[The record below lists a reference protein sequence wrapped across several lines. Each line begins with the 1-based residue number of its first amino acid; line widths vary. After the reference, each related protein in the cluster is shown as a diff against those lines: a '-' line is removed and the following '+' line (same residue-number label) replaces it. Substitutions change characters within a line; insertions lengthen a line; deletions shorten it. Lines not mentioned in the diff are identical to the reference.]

1 MNFLKESKISDY
13 FVFFVVV
20 FLFVALISFAFN
32 KQRTDDKIK
41 QLEDDKTAL
50 IYENKELKKKE
61 SYLSDTYDDWKES
74 IGEKMGNGSIFDLQG
89 IDSVKGTTI
98 LTVKDAKYGGEY
110 IIITNSDRSFMQI
123 TERKKIEG

>member
-61 SYLSDTYDDWKES
+61 NYLSDTYDDWKES

-123 TERKKIEG
+123 TERKK

>member
-123 TERKKIEG
+123 TERKK

>member
-13 FVFFVVV
+13 FVFFAVV
-20 FLFVALISFAFN
+20 FIFVALISFAFD
-32 KQRTDDKIK
+32 KQRTEDKIK
-41 QLEDDKTAL
+41 QLEDDKSTL
-50 IYENKELKKKE
+50 IYENKELKKKDN
-61 SYLSDTYDDWKES
+61 YLSDTYDDWKES

-89 IDSVKGTTI
+89 IDNIKGTMI

-123 TERKKIEG
+123 TERKK

>member
-20 FLFVALISFAFN
+20 FLFVALISFAFD

-61 SYLSDTYDDWKES
+61 NYLSDTYDDWKES
-74 IGEKMGNGSIFDLQG
+74 IGEKMGNGPIFDLQG
-89 IDSVKGTTI
+89 IDGVKGTTI

>member
-20 FLFVALISFAFN
+20 FLFVALISFAFD

-61 SYLSDTYDDWKES
+61 NYLSDTYDDWKES
-74 IGEKMGNGSIFDLQG
+74 AGEKLGYGSIFQLQG
-89 IDSVKGTTI
+89 IDSVKDTTI
-98 LTVKDAKYGGEY
+98 LTIKDTKYGGEY

-123 TERKKIEG
+123 TERKK

>member
-13 FVFFVVV
+13 FVFFAVI
-20 FLFVALISFAFN
+20 FLFVALISFAFD
-32 KQRTDDKIK
+32 KQRIGDKIK

-61 SYLSDTYDDWKES
+61 NYLSDTYDDWKES

-123 TERKKIEG
+123 TERKK

>member
-20 FLFVALISFAFN
+20 FLFVALISFAFY
-32 KQRTDDKIK
+32 KQRIDDKIK

-61 SYLSDTYDDWKES
+61 NYLSDTYDDWKQS
-74 IGEKMGNGSIFDLQG
+74 MGEKLGYKPIFQLEG
-89 IDSVKGTTI
+89 IDAVKDTII
-98 LTVKDAKYGGEY
+98 LTVKDTKYGGEY

-123 TERKKIEG
+123 TERKK

>member
-20 FLFVALISFAFN
+20 FLFVALISFAFD

-61 SYLSDTYDDWKES
+61 NYLSDTYDDWKES

-123 TERKKIEG
+123 TERKK

>member
-13 FVFFVVV
+13 FVFFAVV
-20 FLFVALISFAFN
+20 FIFVALISFAFD
-32 KQRTDDKIK
+32 KQRTEDKIK
-41 QLEDDKTAL
+41 QLEDDKSTL
-50 IYENKELKKKE
+50 IYENKELKKKDN
-61 SYLSDTYDDWKES
+61 YLSDTYDDWKES

-89 IDSVKGTTI
+89 IDNVKGTTI

-123 TERKKIEG
+123 TERKK

>member
-20 FLFVALISFAFN
+20 FLFVTLISFAFD

-61 SYLSDTYDDWKES
+61 NYLSDTYDDWKES

-123 TERKKIEG
+123 TERKK